1 MVYDPEEKEKEK
13 RRGEFAGLS
22 QSLPS
27 LVAATGPASGSVIHS
42 YQFAFCCIFFSLV
55 FHSLTHA
62 ILLFKLVKKDRGHFS
77 YRSTAGA
84 YESGRIRGKKIIHSA
99 EAEIASTSGQPMT
112 QLRGKK

>member
-1 MVYDPEEKEKEK
+1 MNNERRFLPWYMTAKKKKKK

-27 LVAATGPASGSVIHS
+27 LVVATGPASGSVIHS

-62 ILLFKLVKKDRGHFS
+62 TLLFKLVKKDRGHFS

-84 YESGRIRGKKIIHSA
+84 FKSGRIREESNTFSMGRDS
-99 EAEIASTSGQPMT
+99 
-112 QLRGKK
+112 